1 MSHVEGLSQ
10 ITANIQK
17 ALETEI
23 NKMNS
28 RVELAGD
35 VLYDA
40 VRAQASLTD
49 HTYKDLA
56 RLGFPYS
63 KRYEKN
69 FGPHKDDTLVHIQS
83 GLLYS
88 NIEKVSDI
96 GNVTSSVAVGVSE
109 SKVPYIE
116 ELAVTGAPRA
126 RPRPF
131 IQRAFRETDVEAIMQ
146 GKGRK

>member
-1 MSHVEGLSQ
+1 MSHVEGLEN
-10 ITANIQK
+10 IVANLQK
-17 ALETEI
+17 AVETETA
-23 NKMNS
+23 KMNS

-35 VLYDA
+35 VLFDT

-49 HTYKDLA
+49 HTYKDLE

-63 KRYEKN
+63 KRLETDS
-69 FGPHKDDTLVHIQS
+69 GPHKDDTLVHIQS
-83 GLLYS
+83 GLLYR

-96 GNVTSSVAVGVSE
+96 GTTKSSVAVGVSKD
-109 SKVPYIE
+109 KVPYIE

-131 IQRAFRETDVEAIMQ
+131 IQRAFREVDIKAIMD
-146 GKGRK
+146 GRGRK

>member
-1 MSHVEGLSQ
+1 MSHVEGLEN
-10 ITANIQK
+10 IVANMQK
-17 ALETEI
+17 AVETETA
-23 NKMNS
+23 KMNK

-35 VLYDA
+35 VLFDA

-56 RLGFPYS
+56 QLGFPYS
-63 KRYEKN
+63 KRYEPD

-96 GNVTSSVAVGVSE
+96 GTTKSSVAVGVSK

-131 IQRAFRETDVEAIMQ
+131 IQRAFREVDIDAIMQ
-146 GKGRK
+146 GRGRE